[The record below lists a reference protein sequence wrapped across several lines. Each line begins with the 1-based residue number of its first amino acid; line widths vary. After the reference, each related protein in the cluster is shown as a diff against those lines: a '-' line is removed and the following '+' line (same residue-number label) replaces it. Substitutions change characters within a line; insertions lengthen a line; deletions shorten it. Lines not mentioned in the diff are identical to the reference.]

1 MTDVAKKLEL
11 ADAEVARLSNIIT
24 IQQKQIERL
33 IECRDAAQTYL
44 KQVEELKSEV
54 EKAKADRNRI
64 GVEIRSE
71 FLTKLTERDQTIRS
85 LQDRIRQLED
95 ELVN

>member
-1 MTDVAKKLEL
+1 MTDAAKKLEL

-33 IECRDAAQTYL
+33 IECRDAAQTYQ
-44 KQVEELKSEV
+44 KQI
-54 EKAKADRNRI
+54 A
-64 GVEIRSE
+64 
-71 FLTKLTERDQTIRS
+71 ERDQTIRA